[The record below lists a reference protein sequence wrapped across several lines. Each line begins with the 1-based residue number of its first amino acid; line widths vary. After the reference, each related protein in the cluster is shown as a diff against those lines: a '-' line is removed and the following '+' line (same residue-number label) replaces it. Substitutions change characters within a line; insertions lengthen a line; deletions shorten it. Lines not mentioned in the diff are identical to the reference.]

1 MSKRTAKPAR
11 TSIVKH
17 TDTYHICY
25 SRGNGYSA
33 LIDSP
38 YFSAILLG
46 HFDTQTQA
54 QSAIDEYRYDGL
66 KGAA

>member
-1 MSKRTAKPAR
+1 MKRTQKPTR

-25 SRGNGYSA
+25 SRDNGYSA

-38 YFSAILLG
+38 YFSAIYLG
-46 HFDTQTQA
+46 HFDTQTLA
-54 QSAIDEYRYDGL
+54 QTAIDEYRYNGL
-66 KGAA
+66 KRAA